1 MGKVKVDRNQCEHS
15 HYLHY
20 GSGLPVFRGDAH
32 QRGYG
37 IGNVISGL
45 FRSALPVITPMLKA
59 GAKSLAK
66 TAFSTGRN
74 VLSDV
79 ISDRRTLEDS
89 LKKRVSEALHVAE
102 PSQPSQLPKK
112 RRKPMIRRSK
122 PRKRRDI
129 FGPVMN

>member
-1 MGKVKVDRNQCEHS
+1 MGKVKVDRKRCGHS

-32 QRGYG
+32 QHGYG
-37 IGNVISGL
+37 IGNIISGL
-45 FRSALPVITPMLKA
+45 FRQALPVIAPVLKA
-59 GAKSLAK
+59 GAKTLAK
-66 TAFSTGRN
+66 TAFTTGRN

-79 ISDRRTLEDS
+79 ISDRHTFKDS
-89 LKKRVSEALHVAE
+89 LKRRVGEALDLSASTP
-102 PSQPSQLPKK
+102 PSRKK
-112 RRKPMIRRSK
+112 RKRTARISK